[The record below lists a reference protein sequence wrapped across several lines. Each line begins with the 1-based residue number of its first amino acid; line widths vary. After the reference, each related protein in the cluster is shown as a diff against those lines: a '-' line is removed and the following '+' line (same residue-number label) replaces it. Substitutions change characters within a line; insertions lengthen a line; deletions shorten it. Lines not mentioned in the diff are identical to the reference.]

1 MAKRKPKQPET
12 AVKKGDDDWLSPLI
26 GAAGTIAG
34 AALGGPVG
42 AMVGGAIG
50 STVGK
55 GAASAAGMEETG
67 VTKALN
73 TASTVGQGVAD
84 LAGIMPT
91 GGAEAQP
98 AAPQAPAIPAAAQPG
113 VAIGQDMVAQRV
125 AADGLAQSPMV
136 RSPMAQQIYEAGA
149 YVPPSMA
156 VSQVPEGMKGR
167 AGDLFEPA
175 GSLGFVPERG
185 TLYEATPEAA
195 QRRQHDR
202 LMAENPGYRYDYAM
216 RELDKLNALQ
226 GNQNL
231 QFTGI
236 KPRMVEGAA
245 DFVEQQKLRAQ
256 NAAALNALEGSAY
269 PLYNR

>member
-1 MAKRKPKQPET
+1 MAKRRPKQPVT

-42 AMVGGAIG
+42 AMIGGAIG

-84 LAGIMPT
+84 LAGVMPT
-91 GGAEAQP
+91 GGAGAQP
-98 AAPQAPAIPAAAQPG
+98 AAPQAPAVPAAAQPG

-149 YVPPSMA
+149 YVPPFMA
-156 VSQVPEGMKGR
+156 VSQVPEGMVGR
-167 AGDLFEPA
+167 AQE
-175 GSLGFVPERG
+175 GSLGFVPG
-185 TLYEATPEAA
+185 QGALYEASPEAA
-195 QRRQHDR
+195 QRRQHNR

-226 GNQNL
+226 GNQDL

-236 KPRMVEGAA
+236 EPRMVGDAA

-269 PLYNR
+269 PLYGR